1 MECSEVK
8 RIASLYIQHKLPFE
22 LTEKIEEHLCV
33 CQGCRKYIGDILEN
47 TKEEFSDRTLQPEV
61 EKEKDFK
68 KGTKKER
75 KKDRILSWSIVG
87 IAILIS
93 LFLFYLLFT
102 SNIR

>member
-8 RIASLYIQHKLPFE
+8 KIAFSYIQHKLPSE

-33 CQGCRKYIGDILEN
+33 CQDCRKYIGDILEN
-47 TKEEFSDRTLQPEV
+47 TNEEFSDRTSQDDVGEG
-61 EKEKDFK
+61 KEFK
-68 KGTKKER
+68 KETGEEG
-75 KKDRILSWSIVG
+75 KKDKILSWIIVG
-87 IAILIS
+87 IATSIS